1 MIMSYLEKIK
11 IMSEL
16 STELNQKI
24 MIGKQA
30 FKENNLDLAMKSFS
44 KASAIANN
52 AQPPLKSIVGIS
64 QAYLALIETS
74 KGVKDDILEKVYAAI
89 DYFPESPSNPLAY
102 VSILTDIGLGFQRNS
117 LFECSII
124 VLKKA
129 LDLTKNKS
137 LKDNLETTSVVS
149 RILAYS
155 YHKVGNSSSAAKLFR
170 IAADLTDKPTL
181 AIDLYRNAAYLY
193 YRVERKEDAL
203 NILQTAY
210 DKTGIIEDFTTQN
223 RIADF
228 QGTIAYEIFNHYYQR
243 DYIDMAMEYLDLA
256 QEKFESIKDE
266 FWIIK
271 LLYEKAMVYE
281 RLDKIWQRNK
291 TLNII
296 TGFDLNKENEE
307 YIIKAILLLTVH
319 ELEGDHYS
327 QAEYYLKQIPSTKYM
342 QLNQILRQKI
352 DDLKVLL
359 EKSRERTQIY
369 SNIKLSR
376 GDLELPADQLV
387 SEEQTLTENQ
397 IQAKT
402 ILNTEVS
409 NLLAGTELEARFKR
423 ETNIPLQKLV
433 SEIKSSS
440 SRVDPSS
447 ESTTELAS
455 IESSVSQETLAAEL
469 KAPSVD
475 VLQDLFDSSKGISE
489 PETKMDSR
497 IGTIQSEPV
506 DENAQES
513 VSISPIVPIT
523 VKTQDNTSALERLF
537 TAHQQNPEQETPI
550 SSDYESINNEIETL
564 SDTPLQ
570 VSSTP
575 PSSQEII
582 NDPSTISKQLQKAG
596 WTVQINFASST
607 RRGSE
612 PDIIAEKGLIRKN
625 RKLIFFAENPI
636 DAEIC
641 SFLLQTNPESGEKV
655 IFLLRGDP
663 QDVTISYG
671 IKLVTRINQLF

>member
-24 MIGKQA
+24 MAGKQA

-44 KASAIANN
+44 EAYIIADN

-89 DYFPESPSNPLAY
+89 DYFPENPSNPLAY
-102 VSILTDIGLGFQRNS
+102 VSILMDIGLGFQRNS
-117 LFECSII
+117 HFECSII

-129 LDLTKNKS
+129 LDFTKNKS

-210 DKTGIIEDFTTQN
+210 DKTGIIEDFTTQT

-291 TLNII
+291 TLDTI
-296 TGFDLNKENEE
+296 TSFDLNNENEE

-342 QLNQILRQKI
+342 QLNQTLRQKI

-359 EKSRERTQIY
+359 EKSRKRTQIY
-369 SNIKLSR
+369 STIKLSR
-376 GDLELPADQLV
+376 GDLELPVDQLV

-397 IQAKT
+397 IQTKT
-402 ILNTEVS
+402 ILNNEVS
-409 NLLAGTELEARFKR
+409 NLLAGTELEDRFKR

-433 SEIKSSS
+433 SEIKTSS
-440 SRVDPSS
+440 SRLDPSS
-447 ESTTELAS
+447 ESTTELAA
-455 IESSVSQETLAAEL
+455 IESSASQEALAAEL

-489 PETKMDSR
+489 PEIR
-497 IGTIQSEPV
+497 IGTIQNEPV
-506 DENAQES
+506 DENIQES
-513 VSISPIVPIT
+513 VSISPITPVT

-550 SSDYESINNEIETL
+550 SSDYESINDEIETL
-564 SDTPLQ
+564 IESPLQ
-570 VSSTP
+570 LSSTP
-575 PSSQEII
+575 QSTEEIV

-612 PDIIAEKGLIRKN
+612 PDIIAEKGLIRKH
-625 RKLIFFAENPI
+625 RKLIFFAENPA

-641 SFLLQTNPESGEKV
+641 SFLLQTNPESGEKI
-655 IFLLRGDP
+655 IFLLQGDP

-671 IKLVTRINQLF
+671 IKVVTRINQLF